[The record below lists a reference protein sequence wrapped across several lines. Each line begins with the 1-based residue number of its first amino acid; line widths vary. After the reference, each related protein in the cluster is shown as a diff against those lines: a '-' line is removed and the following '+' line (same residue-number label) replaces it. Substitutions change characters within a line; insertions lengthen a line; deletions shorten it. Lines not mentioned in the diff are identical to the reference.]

1 MFDDHLKVT
10 LVDVQEKDDR
20 NIRIKY
26 EVDGKQEEQIVSSTV
41 EGLSTES
48 E

>member
-10 LVDVQEKDDR
+10 LVDVHEKDDR

-26 EVDGKQEEQIVSSTV
+26 EVYGKREEQIVSSTV
-41 EGLSTES
+41 ECLSTES
-48 E
+48 D